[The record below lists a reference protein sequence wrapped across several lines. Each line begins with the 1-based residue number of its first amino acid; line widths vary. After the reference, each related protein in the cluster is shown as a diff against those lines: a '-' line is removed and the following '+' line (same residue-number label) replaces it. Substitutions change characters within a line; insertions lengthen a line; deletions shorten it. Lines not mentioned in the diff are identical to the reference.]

1 MGNNKDIDI
10 RIIKKYLMTE
20 KDELKLKS
28 FLRLYSNYSKLANFN
43 QNQLENFE
51 NEIYTIGN
59 RSLSDK
65 EKIKKEIITIKA
77 AIKKCNDKKVVD
89 YVNDILKEIITI
101 KAAIKKCN
109 DKKVVDYVN
118 DILND
123 IELIINYDDNVF
135 EGYIPYLKK
144 CICELQSIL
153 KLDINFYNTSCELFD
168 NEYENVKNLILN
180 KYKDNYNGR

>member
-89 YVNDILKEIITI
+89 YVNDIL
-101 KAAIKKCN
+101 
-109 DKKVVDYVN
+109 
-118 DILND
+118 ND

-153 KLDINFYNTSCELFD
+153 KLDISFYNTSCELFD

>member
-20 KDELKLKS
+20 KDELKLES

-65 EKIKKEIITIKA
+65 EKIK
-77 AIKKCNDKKVVD
+77 
-89 YVNDILKEIITI
+89 KEIITI

>member
-20 KDELKLKS
+20 KDELKLKI
-28 FLRLYSNYSKLANFN
+28 FLRLYSNYSNLANFN

-89 YVNDILKEIITI
+89 Y
-101 KAAIKKCN
+101 A
-109 DKKVVDYVN
+109 N

-153 KLDINFYNTSCELFD
+153 KLDINFNNTSCELFD

-180 KYKDNYNGR
+180 KYRDNYNRR

>member
-10 RIIKKYLMTE
+10 RINKKYLMTE

-43 QNQLENFE
+43 QNQLESFE

-65 EKIKKEIITIKA
+65 EKIK
-77 AIKKCNDKKVVD
+77 
-89 YVNDILKEIITI
+89 KEIITI

-153 KLDINFYNTSCELFD
+153 KLDINFYNISCELFD

-180 KYKDNYNGR
+180 KYRDNYNGR

>member
-20 KDELKLKS
+20 KDELKLKI

-43 QNQLENFE
+43 QNQLEIFE

-65 EKIKKEIITIKA
+65 EKIK
-77 AIKKCNDKKVVD
+77 
-89 YVNDILKEIITI
+89 KEIITI

-153 KLDINFYNTSCELFD
+153 KLDINFYNTSRELFD
-168 NEYENVKNLILN
+168 NEYEDVKNLVLN
-180 KYKDNYNGR
+180 KYRDNYNRR

>member
-43 QNQLENFE
+43 QNQLESFE

-65 EKIKKEIITIKA
+65 EKIK
-77 AIKKCNDKKVVD
+77 
-89 YVNDILKEIITI
+89 KEIITI

-168 NEYENVKNLILN
+168 NECENVKNLILN
-180 KYKDNYNGR
+180 KYRDNYNRR

>member
-1 MGNNKDIDI
+1 MRGAKATKITDN
-10 RIIKKYLMTE
+10 IIM
-20 KDELKLKS
+20 
-28 FLRLYSNYSKLANFN
+28 
-43 QNQLENFE
+43 LEPQISGE
-51 NEIYTIGN
+51 A
-59 RSLSDK
+59 
-65 EKIKKEIITIKA
+65 EKIVLRQEEFNKPKQRL
-77 AIKKCNDKKVVD
+77 N
-89 YVNDILKEIITI
+89 
-101 KAAIKKCN
+101 AAIKKCN

-180 KYKDNYNGR
+180 KYRDNYNRR

>member
-89 YVNDILKEIITI
+89 YVNDIL
-101 KAAIKKCN
+101 
-109 DKKVVDYVN
+109 
-118 DILND
+118 ND

-135 EGYIPYLKK
+135 EGYISYLKK

-180 KYKDNYNGR
+180 KYRDNYNRR

>member
-10 RIIKKYLMTE
+10 RIIKKYLMIE

-43 QNQLENFE
+43 QNQLESFE

-65 EKIKKEIITIKA
+65 EKIK
-77 AIKKCNDKKVVD
+77 
-89 YVNDILKEIITI
+89 KEIITI

>member
-28 FLRLYSNYSKLANFN
+28 FWRLYSNYSKLANFN

-65 EKIKKEIITIKA
+65 EKIK
-77 AIKKCNDKKVVD
+77 
-89 YVNDILKEIITI
+89 KEIITI

-180 KYKDNYNGR
+180 KYRDNYNRR

>member
-89 YVNDILKEIITI
+89 YVNDIL
-101 KAAIKKCN
+101 
-109 DKKVVDYVN
+109 
-118 DILND
+118 ND
-123 IELIINYDDNVF
+123 IELIINYDDDVF

-144 CICELQSIL
+144 CICELHSIL

-180 KYKDNYNGR
+180 KYRDNYNGR

>member
-10 RIIKKYLMTE
+10 RIIKKYLMPE

-65 EKIKKEIITIKA
+65 EKIK
-77 AIKKCNDKKVVD
+77 
-89 YVNDILKEIITI
+89 KEIITI

-180 KYKDNYNGR
+180 KYRDNYNRR

>member
-10 RIIKKYLMTE
+10 RIIKKYSMTE

-43 QNQLENFE
+43 QNQLESFE

-89 YVNDILKEIITI
+89 YVNDIL
-101 KAAIKKCN
+101 
-109 DKKVVDYVN
+109 
-118 DILND
+118 ND

-135 EGYIPYLKK
+135 EGYIPFLKK

-180 KYKDNYNGR
+180 KYRDNYNGR

>member
-89 YVNDILKEIITI
+89 Y
-101 KAAIKKCN
+101 A
-109 DKKVVDYVN
+109 N

-123 IELIINYDDNVF
+123 IELIINYDYNVF

-180 KYKDNYNGR
+180 KYRDNYNGR

>member
-43 QNQLENFE
+43 QNQLESFE

-65 EKIKKEIITIKA
+65 EKIK
-77 AIKKCNDKKVVD
+77 
-89 YVNDILKEIITI
+89 KEIITI

-144 CICELQSIL
+144 CICELQSLLVVLIFIIL
-153 KLDINFYNTSCELFD
+153 HVSF
-168 NEYENVKNLILN
+168 LIMNMKML
-180 KYKDNYNGR
+180 KI

>member
-10 RIIKKYLMTE
+10 RIIKKYSMTE

-43 QNQLENFE
+43 QNQLESFE

-65 EKIKKEIITIKA
+65 EKIK
-77 AIKKCNDKKVVD
+77 
-89 YVNDILKEIITI
+89 KEIITI

>member
-1 MGNNKDIDI
+1 MGNNKDIDV

-77 AIKKCNDKKVVD
+77 AIKKCNDKK
-89 YVNDILKEIITI
+89 I
-101 KAAIKKCN
+101 
-109 DKKVVDYVN
+109 VDYVN

-180 KYKDNYNGR
+180 KYRDNYNRR

>member
-1 MGNNKDIDI
+1 MERDKDIDV
-10 RIIKKYLMTE
+10 RIIKKYLLTE
-20 KDELKLKS
+20 KDDLKLKS

-43 QNQLENFE
+43 QHQLEEFE

-65 EKIKKEIITIKA
+65 DKIKKEIVNIKSA
-77 AIKKCNDKKVVD
+77 VKKIDDKKIVD
-89 YVNDILKEIITI
+89 YVN
-101 KAAIKKCN
+101 N
-109 DKKVVDYVN
+109 
-118 DILND
+118 ILND

-180 KYKDNYNGR
+180 KYRDNYNGR

>member
-10 RIIKKYLMTE
+10 RIIKKCLMTE

-43 QNQLENFE
+43 QNQLESFE

-65 EKIKKEIITIKA
+65 EKIK
-77 AIKKCNDKKVVD
+77 
-89 YVNDILKEIITI
+89 KEIITI

-180 KYKDNYNGR
+180 KYRDNYNGR

>member
-89 YVNDILKEIITI
+89 YVNDIL
-101 KAAIKKCN
+101 
-109 DKKVVDYVN
+109 
-118 DILND
+118 ND

-153 KLDINFYNTSCELFD
+153 KLDINFCNTSRELFD
-168 NEYENVKNLILN
+168 NEYEDVKNLVLN
-180 KYKDNYNGR
+180 KYRDNYNRR

>member
-89 YVNDILKEIITI
+89 YVNDIL
-101 KAAIKKCN
+101 
-109 DKKVVDYVN
+109 
-118 DILND
+118 ND

-153 KLDINFYNTSCELFD
+153 KLDINFYNPSYELFD

>member
-51 NEIYTIGN
+51 NEIYTIEN

-65 EKIKKEIITIKA
+65 EKIK
-77 AIKKCNDKKVVD
+77 
-89 YVNDILKEIITI
+89 KEIITI

-144 CICELQSIL
+144 CVCELQSIL

-180 KYKDNYNGR
+180 KYRDNYNRR

>member
-43 QNQLENFE
+43 QNQLESFE

-77 AIKKCNDKKVVD
+77 AIKKCNDKK
-89 YVNDILKEIITI
+89 I
-101 KAAIKKCN
+101 
-109 DKKVVDYVN
+109 VDYVN

-180 KYKDNYNGR
+180 KYRDNYNRR

>member
-77 AIKKCNDKKVVD
+77 AIKKCNDKK
-89 YVNDILKEIITI
+89 I
-101 KAAIKKCN
+101 
-109 DKKVVDYVN
+109 VDYVN

-180 KYKDNYNGR
+180 KYRDNYNRR

>member
-89 YVNDILKEIITI
+89 YVNDIL
-101 KAAIKKCN
+101 
-109 DKKVVDYVN
+109 
-118 DILND
+118 ND

-180 KYKDNYNGR
+180 KYKDNYMGDSYG

>member
-89 YVNDILKEIITI
+89 YVNDIL
-101 KAAIKKCN
+101 
-109 DKKVVDYVN
+109 
-118 DILND
+118 ND

-168 NEYENVKNLILN
+168 NEYEDVKNLILS
-180 KYKDNYNGR
+180 KYRDNYNRR

>member
-20 KDELKLKS
+20 KDEFKLKS

-65 EKIKKEIITIKA
+65 EKIK
-77 AIKKCNDKKVVD
+77 
-89 YVNDILKEIITI
+89 KEIITI

-180 KYKDNYNGR
+180 KYRDNYNRR

>member
-1 MGNNKDIDI
+1 MGNNKDIDV

-20 KDELKLKS
+20 KDELKLKI

-51 NEIYTIGN
+51 NEIYTIEN

-65 EKIKKEIITIKA
+65 EKIK
-77 AIKKCNDKKVVD
+77 
-89 YVNDILKEIITI
+89 KEIITI

-153 KLDINFYNTSCELFD
+153 KLDINFYNTSRELFD
-168 NEYENVKNLILN
+168 NEYEDVKNLILS
-180 KYKDNYNGR
+180 KYRDNYNRR

>member
-43 QNQLENFE
+43 QNQLESFE

-65 EKIKKEIITIKA
+65 EKIKKEIIPINMFEFEDNT
-77 AIKKCNDKKVVD
+77 
-89 YVNDILKEIITI
+89 YVLAFCKLRGSIRHFTLSKILNIKEI
-101 KAAIKKCN
+101 
-109 DKKVVDYVN
+109 
-118 DILND
+118 
-123 IELIINYDDNVF
+123 
-135 EGYIPYLKK
+135 
-144 CICELQSIL
+144 
-153 KLDINFYNTSCELFD
+153 
-168 NEYENVKNLILN
+168 
-180 KYKDNYNGR
+180 

>member
-10 RIIKKYLMTE
+10 RIIKKYSMTE

-43 QNQLENFE
+43 QNQLESFE

-65 EKIKKEIITIKA
+65 EKIKK
-77 AIKKCNDKKVVD
+77 
-89 YVNDILKEIITI
+89 
-101 KAAIKKCN
+101 AIKKCN

-180 KYKDNYNGR
+180 KYRDNYNGR

>member
-43 QNQLENFE
+43 QNQLESFE

-65 EKIKKEIITIKA
+65 EKIK
-77 AIKKCNDKKVVD
+77 
-89 YVNDILKEIITI
+89 KEIITI

-180 KYKDNYNGR
+180 KYRDNYNRR

>member
-43 QNQLENFE
+43 QNQLESFE

-65 EKIKKEIITIKA
+65 EKIK
-77 AIKKCNDKKVVD
+77 
-89 YVNDILKEIITI
+89 KEIITI

-180 KYKDNYNGR
+180 KYRDNYNMR

>member
-1 MGNNKDIDI
+1 MGNDKDIDV

-59 RSLSDK
+59 RRLSDK
-65 EKIKKEIITIKA
+65 EKIKKEIVTIKA
-77 AIKKCNDKKVVD
+77 AIKKCNDKK
-89 YVNDILKEIITI
+89 T
-101 KAAIKKCN
+101 
-109 DKKVVDYVN
+109 VDYVN

-123 IELIINYDDNVF
+123 IELIINYDDDVF
-135 EGYIPYLKK
+135 EGYIPFLKK

-153 KLDINFYNTSCELFD
+153 KLDINFYNTSCELFN
-168 NEYENVKNLILN
+168 NEYEDVKNLILN
-180 KYKDNYNGR
+180 KYSDNYNRR

>member
-28 FLRLYSNYSKLANFN
+28 FLRLYSNYSKLADFN

-65 EKIKKEIITIKA
+65 EKIK
-77 AIKKCNDKKVVD
+77 
-89 YVNDILKEIITI
+89 KEIITI

-180 KYKDNYNGR
+180 KYRDNYNGR

>member
-10 RIIKKYLMTE
+10 RIIKKYSMTE

-28 FLRLYSNYSKLANFN
+28 FLRLCSNYSKLANFN
-43 QNQLENFE
+43 QNQLESFE

-65 EKIKKEIITIKA
+65 EKIK
-77 AIKKCNDKKVVD
+77 
-89 YVNDILKEIITI
+89 KEIITI

-180 KYKDNYNGR
+180 KYRDNYNGR

>member
-89 YVNDILKEIITI
+89 YVNDIL
-101 KAAIKKCN
+101 
-109 DKKVVDYVN
+109 
-118 DILND
+118 ND

-144 CICELQSIL
+144 CICKLQSIL

-180 KYKDNYNGR
+180 KYRDNYNRR

>member
-20 KDELKLKS
+20 KDELKLKI
-28 FLRLYSNYSKLANFN
+28 FLRLYSNYSNLANFN

-89 YVNDILKEIITI
+89 Y
-101 KAAIKKCN
+101 A
-109 DKKVVDYVN
+109 N

-135 EGYIPYLKK
+135 EGYIPHLKK

-180 KYKDNYNGR
+180 KYRDNYNRR

>member
-20 KDELKLKS
+20 KDELKLKI

-43 QNQLENFE
+43 QNQLEIFE

-89 YVNDILKEIITI
+89 YVNDIL
-101 KAAIKKCN
+101 
-109 DKKVVDYVN
+109 N
-118 DILND
+118 DIG
-123 IELIINYDDNVF
+123 LIINYDDNVF

-153 KLDINFYNTSCELFD
+153 KLDINFYNTSRELFD
-168 NEYENVKNLILN
+168 NEYEDVKNLVLN
-180 KYKDNYNGR
+180 KYRDNYNRR